1 MDLPLEAAA
10 AAATAAA
17 AAAGGCA
24 EGAEAVLELRADLAR
39 DELWA
44 PAVRPAPCRKDSAMK
59 GLLWWAVARCNAPGG
74 PG

>member
-1 MDLPLEAAA
+1 MDLPLDAAA
-10 AAATAAA
+10 AAMAAA

-44 PAVRPAPCRKDSAMK
+44 PAVRPTLSASTVRL
-59 GLLWWAVARCNAPGG
+59 GASLWWAVAR
-74 PG
+74 